1 MELGRFAPGEEQ
13 AILDLF
19 AITFRRELPRAW
31 WEWRFRNTPPGPGV
45 IVLAREGGRLAAH
58 YAVAAIRL
66 SIDGRDVVSGLSG
79 TTMTHPDF
87 RGGRLFPSLAR
98 ATYDEMLR
106 EGMQLVWG
114 FPNSQ
119 SHRGFVRDLG
129 WSDIW
134 EIPTFRVRLPLAKPV
149 PSAADVTFC
158 TGPLDGFDDL
168 WRAMRTRHRVI
179 AARDA
184 ATIEWRYRANP
195 TEQYRILQR
204 VVTGSLCGYAVL
216 KRYKEDLHIVDLLAR
231 DDETGVALVHAA
243 IGHALT
249 EGATAV
255 SMWLNVNHPLHLE
268 LERIGF
274 QNELPVTYL
283 GARTLDPALSQSSLR
298 DYRDW
303 YVTMGDSDV
312 Y

>member
-19 AITFRRELPRAW
+19 AVSFRRELSRAW

-45 IVLAREGGRLAAH
+45 IVLARENGRLAAH
-58 YAVAAIRL
+58 YAVAAIKL
-66 SIDGRDVVSGLSG
+66 SIEGRDVVSGLSG

-87 RGGRLFPSLAR
+87 RGGGLFPSLAR
-98 ATYDEMLR
+98 ATYAEMVR

-129 WSDIW
+129 WTDIW
-134 EIPTFRVRLPLAKPV
+134 EIPTFRLRLPLAKPV
-149 PSAADVTFC
+149 AAPADVALC
-158 TGPLDGFDDL
+158 TGPLDGFDEL
-168 WRAMRTRHRVI
+168 WREMRTRHRVI
-179 AARDA
+179 AVRDA
-184 ATIEWRYRANP
+184 AAIEWRYRANP
-195 TEQYRILQR
+195 SEQYRILQR
-204 VVTGSLCGYAVL
+204 VVGGTLRGYAVL
-216 KRYKEDLHIVDLLAR
+216 KRYKDDLHIVDLLAL
-231 DDETGVALVHAA
+231 DDETGVALVHTA
-243 IGHALT
+243 ISHAT
-249 EGATAV
+249 AEGATAV
-255 SMWLNVNHPLHLE
+255 SMWLGLHHPLHLE

-274 QNELPVTYL
+274 QNDVPVTYL
-283 GARTLDPALSQSSLR
+283 GARVLDPALTATLG